1 MINFQTAKK
10 HPEVFGL
17 TLLRWT
23 LRRLSE
29 TLSKLGVYVF
39 HQQDITPLFYKLIE
53 KFRQRTGISL
63 LLNTSFNENE
73 PIVNTPLEAL
83 DCYFRTDMDALIMG
97 KILVIR

>member
-1 MINFQTAKK
+1 MSNYLKIKPEKRELITAVTHIDSTGRLQTVHK
-10 HPEVFGL
+10 
-17 TLLRWT
+17 
-23 LRRLSE
+23 
-29 TLSKLGVYVF
+29 
-39 HQQDITPLFYKLIE
+39 DITPHFYKLIE

-83 DCYFRTDMDALIMG
+83 DSYFRTDMDALIMG

>member
-1 MINFQTAKK
+1 MSNYLKIKPEKRELITAVT
-10 HPEVFGL
+10 HIDS
-17 TLLRWT
+17 T
-23 LRRLSE
+23 RRLQ
-29 TLSKLGVYVF
+29 TLHK
-39 HQQDITPLFYKLIE
+39 DITPLFYKLIE

-83 DCYFRTDMDALIMG
+83 DCYFRMDMDALIMG